1 MYRSESCLL
10 ATKQT
15 LVEAFEKKRKLFWQ
29 VPSTEIHKRIS
40 KIVSVRIVGPE
51 QNWQKNKSCKW
62 EETLKAS
69 PFHLPVLTVV
79 PFEKAKEPSSFFT
92 RLLIYLSQFEKGAL
106 VWWDWKDL
114 PTRGA
119 RGSRDGFDGDW
130 SWCMMPSGPPITS
143 SFFRA
148 TRVVVRI
155 LRNLESLNLKVVI
168 RSKSF
173 TRFYLHGK

>member
-106 VWWDWKDL
+106 V
-114 PTRGA
+114 
-119 RGSRDGFDGDW
+119 
-130 SWCMMPSGPPITS
+130 
-143 SFFRA
+143 
-148 TRVVVRI
+148 
-155 LRNLESLNLKVVI
+155 
-168 RSKSF
+168 
-173 TRFYLHGK
+173 